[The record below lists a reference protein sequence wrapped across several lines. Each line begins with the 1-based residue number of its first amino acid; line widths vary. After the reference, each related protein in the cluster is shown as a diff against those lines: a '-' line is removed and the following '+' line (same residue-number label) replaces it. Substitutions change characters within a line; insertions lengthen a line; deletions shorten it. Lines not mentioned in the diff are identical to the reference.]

1 MLRIADIQRQLKVSR
16 PTIYKWIKQGLPV
29 VKVGGLIFVEEK
41 ELNKFLKKG
50 E

>member
-1 MLRIADIQRQLKVSR
+1 MLRISDIMKQLKVSR
-16 PTIYKWIKQGLPV
+16 PTIYKWFKQGLPFI
-29 VKVGGLIFVEEK
+29 KVGSLIFVEEK